1 MVEVF
6 FITIDRRPKG
16 KSRKMKV
23 NHRKNRIYAR
33 LNKFDIVFCMKITR
47 ETFSLFKIRK
57 LTEEE
62 QLMKNKKGFTFI
74 VLLIV
79 ASIIGLSAL
88 IGLRYYT
95 GNQQGKTENTVFQ
108 EKAKDTI
115 VQANAATI
123 QSLLQA
129 ALVGKD
135 INRDEA
141 VELAQ
146 NAGLQNPY
154 NEVAMNTSEW
164 FPEIAD
170 TPGEI
175 QITLL
180 AETFYIQGY
189 GADGLLPNILT
200 VKK

>member
-1 MVEVF
+1 
-6 FITIDRRPKG
+6 
-16 KSRKMKV
+16 
-23 NHRKNRIYAR
+23 
-33 LNKFDIVFCMKITR
+33 
-47 ETFSLFKIRK
+47 
-57 LTEEE
+57 
-62 QLMKNKKGFTFI
+62 MKNKKGFTLI
-74 VLLIV
+74 ALLIV

-88 IGLRYYT
+88 IRLRYYT

-115 VQANAATI
+115 VQANAETI
-123 QSLLQA
+123 QSLLQS
-129 ALVGKD
+129 ALAGGD

-154 NEVAMNTSEW
+154 NEVAMNTSGW
-164 FPEIAD
+164 FPEVAD
-170 TPGEI
+170 SPGEI

-180 AETFYIQGY
+180 AGTFYIQGY
-189 GADGLLPNILT
+189 GADALLPNTLT

>member
-1 MVEVF
+1 
-6 FITIDRRPKG
+6 
-16 KSRKMKV
+16 MK
-23 NHRKNRIYAR
+23 
-33 LNKFDIVFCMKITR
+33 T
-47 ETFSLFKIRK
+47 
-57 LTEEE
+57 
-62 QLMKNKKGFTFI
+62 KKGFTLI
-74 VLLIV
+74 ALLIV

-88 IGLRYYT
+88 IGLRFYT
-95 GNQQGKTENTVFQ
+95 GNQQGKTEDTVFL

-115 VQANAATI
+115 VQANTETI

-129 ALVGKD
+129 ALAGGD

-141 VELAQ
+141 VELVQ

-154 NEVAMNTSEW
+154 NEVAMNTPEW
-164 FPEIAD
+164 FPESAD

-180 AETFYIQGY
+180 VGTFYIQGY

>member
-1 MVEVF
+1 VSLYIKVF
-6 FITIDRRPKG
+6 VKKKEKSKVCPPYTQRQQGRPFLLLKE
-16 KSRKMKV
+16 RKRV
-23 NHRKNRIYAR
+23 
-33 LNKFDIVFCMKITR
+33 
-47 ETFSLFKIRK
+47 
-57 LTEEE
+57 EEE
-62 QLMKNKKGFTFI
+62 KLMKNKKGFTLI
-74 VLLIV
+74 ALLIV

-88 IGLRYYT
+88 IGLRFYT
-95 GNQQGKTENTVFQ
+95 GNQQGRTENTVFQ

-115 VQANAATI
+115 VQANVATI

-129 ALVGKD
+129 ALADGD

-154 NEVAMNTSEW
+154 NEEAMNTSEC

-170 TPGEI
+170 AP
-175 QITLL
+175 
-180 AETFYIQGY
+180 
-189 GADGLLPNILT
+189 DGLLPNTLT

>member
-1 MVEVF
+1 
-6 FITIDRRPKG
+6 
-16 KSRKMKV
+16 
-23 NHRKNRIYAR
+23 
-33 LNKFDIVFCMKITR
+33 
-47 ETFSLFKIRK
+47 
-57 LTEEE
+57 
-62 QLMKNKKGFTFI
+62 MKNKKGFTLI
-74 VLLIV
+74 ALLIV
-79 ASIIGLSAL
+79 AFIIGLSAL
-88 IGLRYYT
+88 IGLRFYT

-108 EKAKDTI
+108 EKAKNTI
-115 VQANAATI
+115 VQANVETV

-129 ALVGKD
+129 AFADGD

-170 TPGEI
+170 APGEI

-180 AETFYIQGY
+180 AATFYIQGY
-189 GADGLLPNILT
+189 GADGLLPNMLT